1 MTRIMT
7 YWDGGSTTRPDSAA
21 IIEVTTYDLS
31 GDPLRERELIIFN
44 PACFKPTGEFR
55 PEVLEALR
63 HYIKDL

>member
-1 MTRIMT
+1 MSRIIT
-7 YWDGGSTTRPDSAA
+7 FWDGGSTVRPDSAA

-31 GDPLRERELIIFN
+31 GDPGERELIIFN
-44 PACFKPTGEFR
+44 PACFKLTGEFR